1 MKILY
6 GVQSNGNGHITR
18 SLDVINN
25 LKKKSHQVDVT
36 TSGTKSTINI
46 DKLKSYK
53 GL

>member
-18 SLDVINN
+18 SLDVIN
-25 LKKKSHQVDVT
+25 
-36 TSGTKSTINI
+36 
-46 DKLKSYK
+46 KLKSYK